1 MPAWMFKKYPDVA
14 RVDYQ
19 GRRHVFGQRHNFCS
33 NSKNYQVL
41 ASKLVKKI
49 VSRYYK
55 ILILKFGMLIMSM
68 GAIATVTIV
77 KILLETG

>member
-55 ILILKFGMLIMSM
+55 NPHIKVWHVNNVYCGN
-68 GAIATVTIV
+68 
-77 KILLETG
+77 

>member
-1 MPAWMFKKYPDVA
+1 MA

-41 ASKLVKKI
+41 TSKLVKRI

-55 ILILKFGMLIMSM
+55 NPHIKVCMLIMSM

-77 KILLETG
+77 KMLLETG